1 MAATVLSGKGNVS
14 YTNNTGQNVRIVI
27 NFLRK
32 EGSSA
37 ATITVS
43 NSGGDDLVMSLVGD
57 GVIGRSLAYFD
68 SYTGA
73 ATQISNNAGGSS
85 SGSFTVPTEIAM
97 GSGETFSVTAS
108 NGDIHYNLLVIPEAG

>member
-32 EGSSA
+32 EGTSA

-73 ATQISNNAGGSS
+73 ATQISNNAGGVS
-85 SGSFTVPTEIAM
+85 SGSFTLPTEIAM
-97 GSGETFSVTAS
+97 GPGETFSVTAS
-108 NGDIHYNLLVIPEAG
+108 SGNIFYNLLVIPEAG